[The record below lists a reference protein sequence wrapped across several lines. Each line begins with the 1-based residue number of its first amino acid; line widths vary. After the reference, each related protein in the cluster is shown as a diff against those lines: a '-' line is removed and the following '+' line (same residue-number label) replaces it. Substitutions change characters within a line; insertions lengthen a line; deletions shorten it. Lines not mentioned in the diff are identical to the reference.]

1 MSEEINPTQE
11 QHEILGQVAKTNS
24 NLMVNALAGTGKTS
38 TLKLI
43 EAASPVKPILFL
55 AFGKKNAEDGRKT
68 MASTTKVSTFNSL
81 GHGIW
86 SQAVGKGFKP
96 DVRKTGDI
104 YRQLIADAKPTEK
117 AKLWGVYWP
126 VVEAVGYAKSR
137 GYIPTSH
144 IMHTKRLCAWEDLIP
159 YFDEEPDDF
168 VHQQVDH
175 VLNLSIAAAYK
186 GYCDFDDQ
194 IYMPALFSGTF
205 PKFPLVMVDEYQDLN
220 PCNHAM
226 ITKLTKSSRLSGV
239 GDPHQSIYA
248 FRGAQASGMSDAV
261 RAYSMTECDL
271 TVSFRCPEAIVRSV
285 QWHVPKFRWAKSGGS
300 VTELDRLDVTN
311 LPTEATFICRN
322 NAPLF
327 SLAMRCLSAGIG
339 VNVSGS
345 DIGPKLVRQMKKLG
359 KEDTPRTA
367 LKAAIAE
374 WRAAKED
381 RGSRTAADTAACM
394 QVFADHGANLG
405 QAIAYA
411 EHLFKQDS
419 GQFYFSTGHKA
430 KGLEY
435 PTVVHLDPWLLSQS
449 DPQDRNLAYVI
460 STRSSDQLYTVN
472 SNDVKV

>member
-1 MSEEINPTQE
+1 MLNPTDE
-11 QHEILGQVAKTNS
+11 QLKILDQVAKTNS
-24 NLMVNALAGTGKTS
+24 NLMVNALAGSGKTS

-43 EAASPVKPILFL
+43 EAASPIKPILFL

-86 SQAVGKGFKP
+86 GQAIGKCFKP

-104 YRQLIADAKPTEK
+104 YRQIIADAKPSEK
-117 AKLWGVYWP
+117 GKLWEAYWP

-144 IMHTKRLCAWEDLIP
+144 VMHTKRLCAW
-159 YFDEEPDDF
+159 EEPDDF

-186 GYCDFDDQ
+186 GSCDFDDQ

-226 ITKLTKSSRLSGV
+226 ITKLTKSSRLIGV

-248 FRGAQASGMSDAV
+248 FRGAQASGMADAV

-285 QWHVPKFRWAKSGGS
+285 QWHVPKFRWAKTGGN
-300 VTELDRLDVTN
+300 VTGLNRLDVTK
-311 LPTEATFICRN
+311 LPAETTFICRN
-322 NAPLF
+322 NVPLI

-359 KEDTPRTA
+359 KEDMPRTA

-419 GQFYFSTGHKA
+419 GQFYFTTIHKA

-435 PTVVHLDPWLLSQS
+435 PTVVMLDQFLIGHNEQEKNLS
-449 DPQDRNLAYVI
+449 YVGA
-460 STRSSDQLYTVN
+460 TRSSDQLYYVN
-472 SNDVKV
+472 SGDVNVK

>member
-1 MSEEINPTQE
+1 MPADINPTQE
-11 QHEILGQVAKTNS
+11 QHEILGQVAETNS

-86 SQAVGKGFKP
+86 SQAIGKGFKP

-104 YRQLIADAKPTEK
+104 YRQVIADAKPSEK
-117 AKLWGVYWP
+117 GKLWEVYWP
-126 VVEAVGYAKSR
+126 VVDAVGYAKSR

-144 IMHTKRLCAWEDLIP
+144 VMHTKRLCTWENLIS

-168 VHQQVDH
+168 IHQQVDH

-186 GYCDFDDQ
+186 GTCDFDDQ
-194 IYMPALFSGTF
+194 IYMPALFAGTF
-205 PKFPLVMVDEYQDLN
+205 PKFPMVMVDEYQDLN

-226 ITKLTKSSRLSGV
+226 ITKLTKSSRLIGV

-248 FRGAQASGMSDAV
+248 FRGAQATGMADAV
-261 RAYSMTECDL
+261 TAYSMTECDL
-271 TVSFRCPEAIVRSV
+271 TVSFRCPEAVVDSVR
-285 QWHVPKFRWAKSGGS
+285 WHVPKFKSAKSGGL
-300 VTELDRLDVTN
+300 VRELELLEITLGAPN
-311 LPTEATFICRN
+311 TTFICRN

-327 SLAMRCLSAGIG
+327 RLAMRCLSAGIG

-345 DIGPKLVRQMKKLG
+345 DIGPRLIRQMKKLG
-359 KEDTPRTA
+359 KEDMTRTA
-367 LKAAIAE
+367 TKAAITD
-374 WRAAKED
+374 WQAAKEA
-381 RGSRTAADTAACM
+381 RGSKTAADQAACM
-394 QVFADHGANLG
+394 QVFADHGNNLG

-419 GQFYFSTGHKA
+419 GQFLFTTGHKA

-449 DPQDRNLAYVI
+449 DPQDRNLSYVI

>member
-1 MSEEINPTQE
+1 MQPTAE
-11 QHEILGQVAKTNS
+11 QLYILDQVAQTDS

-68 MASTTKVSTFNSL
+68 MATTTKVSTFNSL

-86 SQAVGKGFKP
+86 SQAIGRGFKP

-104 YRQLIADAKPTEK
+104 FRQIIADAKPSEK
-117 AKLWGVYWP
+117 GRLWEVYWP

-144 IMHTKRLCAWEDLIP
+144 VMHTKRLCTWENLIP

-168 VHQQVDH
+168 IHQQVDH

-186 GYCDFDDQ
+186 GTCDFDDQ
-194 IYMPALFSGTF
+194 IYMPALFAGTF
-205 PKFPLVMVDEYQDLN
+205 PKFPMVMVDEYQDLN
-220 PCNHAM
+220 PCNHTM
-226 ITKLTKSSRLSGV
+226 ITKLTKSSRLIGV

-248 FRGAQASGMSDAV
+248 FRGAQANGMSDAV
-261 RAYSMTECDL
+261 TAYSMTECDL
-271 TVSFRCPEAIVRSV
+271 TVSFRCPEAVVNSVR
-285 QWHVPKFRWAKSGGS
+285 WHVPKFKSAKSGGLVRELEWLE
-300 VTELDRLDVTN
+300 VTSLAN
-311 LPTEATFICRN
+311 PTFICRN

-327 SLAMRCLSAGIG
+327 RLAMRCLSAGIG

-345 DIGPKLVRQMKKLG
+345 DIGPRLIRQMKKLG
-359 KEDTPRTA
+359 KEDMTRTA
-367 LKAAIAE
+367 TKAAITE
-374 WRAAKED
+374 WQAAKED
-381 RGSRTAADTAACM
+381 RGSKTAADQAACM
-394 QVFADHGANLG
+394 LVFADHGANLG
-405 QAIAYA
+405 QAIAYT

-419 GQFYFSTGHKA
+419 GQFLFSTGHKA

-435 PTVVHLDPWLLSQS
+435 PTVVHLDPWLL
-449 DPQDRNLAYVI
+449 DHADDQDRNLSYVI
-460 STRSSDQLYTVN
+460 STRSSDQLYSVN
-472 SNDVKV
+472 SNDVKD